1 MTTQSVAIVFGPT
14 LLRPETETLNM
25 AVHMVYQNQIVEL
38 ILLEYESIFGRQ
50 MPQDELLFF
59 FFFLFLSQC
68 RALPNPAWQARLGST
83 RPSLTLPRSGPAYP
97 ELLPTWLLWSLT
109 SPIFKILDQQS
120 QPKIYNENIHNY
132 RPKSLDSLHFSVSFS
147 PAAVFVP
154 LYCKG
159 GVLLSYHWIPKTII
173 TYQAKQA

>member
-1 MTTQSVAIVFGPT
+1 MRAF
-14 LLRPETETLNM
+14 
-25 AVHMVYQNQIVEL
+25 
-38 ILLEYESIFGRQ
+38 LEGRCHR
-50 MPQDELLFF
+50 MSFSLFF
-59 FFFLFLSQC
+59 FSSFPLPVQSSSQPSV
-68 RALPNPAWQARLGST
+68 AGLGST
-83 RPSLTLPRSGPAYP
+83 RPSLALPRSGPAYP
-97 ELLPTWLLWSLT
+97 ELLPTWLLWLLT

-173 TYQAKQA
+173 TY

>member
-1 MTTQSVAIVFGPT
+1 MRAF
-14 LLRPETETLNM
+14 
-25 AVHMVYQNQIVEL
+25 
-38 ILLEYESIFGRQ
+38 LEGRCYR
-50 MPQDELLFF
+50 MSFSFF
-59 FFFLFLSQC
+59 SLFLSQC
-68 RALPNPAWQARLGST
+68 RAFPNPAWQARLGST

-120 QPKIYNENIHNY
+120 QPKIYDEKIHNY

-173 TYQAKQA
+173 TYWAKQA